1 MPLAPALLFAA
12 GTVLHGFTP
21 QIGGGDAT
29 IDAWA
34 VLIEIDQNGG
44 VRTLE
49 PRRRLAYPNEIAPCA
64 SPADLR
70 DAHRADLPAPPPV
83 LSAGNVI
90 TRDVV
95 VTALD
100 ARGRAICAR
109 IYAVILDSGGEHGHP
124 SRQLPFG
131 FVSVTPVPG
140 VVALR
145 VSGWRGL
152 QEKTIRLPR

>member
-1 MPLAPALLFAA
+1 MWSAAALLAA
-12 GTVLHGFTP
+12 AAVLHGFTP

-29 IDAWA
+29 IDSW
-34 VLIEIDQNGG
+34 VTVIEIDQHND
-44 VRTLE
+44 VTVLE

-70 DAHRADLPAPPPV
+70 DAHSADLPPPPAY
-83 LSAGNVI
+83 LSAGNWI
-90 TRDVV
+90 MHDVV

-109 IYAVILDSGGEHGHP
+109 IYAVVLDTGGEYGHP

-131 FVSVTPVPG
+131 FAAITPVPG
-140 VVALR
+140 VAALR
-145 VSGWRGL
+145 ISGWRGMH
-152 QEKTIRLPR
+152 EKTFRLTR